1 MLTTKALQKLA
12 KRSSSAHT
20 SSLFVISSRFIAIS
34 QGRSLNERLIT
45 TLPFFE
51 NRKMNE
57 ISSKI
62 IRQSFSS
69 KIITE
74 NLESLGD
81 SITSA
86 VVVSWAKEPGDSV
99 KEDDVISIVETDKVT
114 MDIRAKKN
122 GVFVEGL
129 VAAQSEITVGSP
141 LYKIDISV
149 TSSPPINAETV
160 AKIEVPPLSPAA
172 SASPTLS
179 ILTVDVP
186 VMGESITT
194 GMLAKWNV
202 KVGDFVGTDAVV
214 ANIETDK
221 VNVEVRSPQSGYLK
235 EIFNAEGDEI
245 SVGNPLFVLSLSEV
259 APAAAPIA
267 PAAPAP
273 IKAPVKSAPEA
284 PAPAPV
290 VKVILSVVFIPASYF
305 VVLLPIQL
313 LQPPQLSQLY

>member
-259 APAAAPIA
+259 APVAAPIA

-290 VKVILSVVFIPASYF
+290 VKVILSVVFIPASYY

>member
-1 MLTTKALQKLA
+1 MNVLP
-12 KRSSSAHT
+12 
-20 SSLFVISSRFIAIS
+20 S
-34 QGRSLNERLIT
+34 Q
-45 TLPFFE
+45 
-51 NRKMNE
+51 
-57 ISSKI
+57 I

-69 KIITE
+69 NIITE

-86 VVVSWAKEPGDSV
+86 VLVSWAKEPGDAV

-129 VAAQSEITVGSP
+129 VPAQSEVAVGSP
-141 LYKIDISV
+141 LYKLDLSV
-149 TSSPPINAETV
+149 ASSPPINAET
-160 AKIEVPPLSPAA
+160 ALKTEVSPPSPKASISPVLS
-172 SASPTLS
+172 L
-179 ILTVDVP
+179 LTVDVP

-221 VNVEVRSPQSGYLK
+221 VNVEVRSPQSGFLK

-245 SVGNPLFVLSLSEV
+245 SVGNPLFVLSLSES
-259 APAAAPIA
+259 APAAAAVTTA
-267 PAAPAP
+267 PPSPVPVA
-273 IKAPVKSAPEA
+273 APVKSAPVAAASA
-284 PAPAPV
+284 PAI
-290 VKVILSVVFIPASYF
+290 KVILPVFSSLRSI
-305 VVLLPIQL
+305 
-313 LQPPQLSQLY
+313 